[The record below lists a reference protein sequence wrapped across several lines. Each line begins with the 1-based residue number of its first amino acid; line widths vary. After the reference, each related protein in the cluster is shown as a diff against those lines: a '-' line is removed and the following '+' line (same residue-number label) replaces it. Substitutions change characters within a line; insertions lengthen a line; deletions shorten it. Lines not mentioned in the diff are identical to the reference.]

1 MSLRSA
7 TFLKHTSSTNKWLHH
22 LPANNCGSSILKKMD
37 KVDEAMRVRCNLSI
51 ILSPSYAKTEIN
63 DQKLVLFQI
72 KVNFLFLSQL
82 WFLALQLVA
91 MKTEGSLIRVELIGW
106 FSCVKIDAGEENM
119 LAECVCWLWQRH
131 GRYIINLSWS
141 TLGLR
146 TLASCSGVESQSWD
160 QPGGINNLIQS
171 YNLFFT
177 TLTNI
182 IINQWLIVHCTSTM
196 LTFLSCYLVSEPHDF
211 RLEDK
216 ISISLMGSMP
226 SKQTLSIF
234 PFV

>member
-1 MSLRSA
+1 
-7 TFLKHTSSTNKWLHH
+7 
-22 LPANNCGSSILKKMD
+22 MD

-91 MKTEGSLIRVELIGW
+91 MKTEGSLIRVELISW
-106 FSCVKIDAGEENM
+106 FSCVKIDAGEENV

-160 QPGGINNLIQS
+160 QPGEINALIQS
-171 YNLFFT
+171 YNLFPQ
-177 TLTNI
+177 LLQISSSTN
-182 IINQWLIVHCTSTM
+182 
-196 LTFLSCYLVSEPHDF
+196 D
-211 RLEDK
+211 
-216 ISISLMGSMP
+216 
-226 SKQTLSIF
+226 
-234 PFV
+234 